1 LPALFANRK
10 RFALF
15 LEVREGLSAQ
25 PRRCSFLKK
34 KRENSGAVGFQKVL
48 PTTQRALFVNRKQYA
63 KPCGL
68 IYNHAR
74 MTKPFAKLEGVLE
87 DCASDMDA
95 LYARCFEAAPNYGV
109 PQEDWRMVLRG
120 AVEKYLVDQQNGS
133 APSADEVRAFLG
145 ELQAPDLY
153 LAMGCA
159 RGNEHA
165 WWEFDQSYRRY
176 IERIARHLASV
187 ELDAEEVIDSVY
199 VELYGT
205 RVVEGTRLS
214 KFATYTGR
222 GSLRGWLRTV
232 VWHAVIDMHRARHDE
247 ISIDDWSES
256 GGETQDRPGW
266 RAEARGG
273 EGAMVDRIARERY
286 REATVAALD
295 ISLATLDAHEKLLL
309 LYYHVEGLKLR
320 EIARLVE
327 EPQSPLRRWFQRQSK
342 RRTVAPDAR
351 VHESTI
357 MRWLEKVYSKVLARF
372 REELEGKDG
381 LTAEEID
388 ICLGMAT
395 EDLSSEDVRR
405 HLMDVESENLSKG

>member
-1 LPALFANRK
+1 MP
-10 RFALF
+10 
-15 LEVREGLSAQ
+15 EGL
-25 PRRCSFLKK
+25 P
-34 KRENSGAVGFQKVL
+34 
-48 PTTQRALFVNRKQYA
+48 ALFVNRKQYA
-63 KPCGL
+63 KPLGL
-68 IYNHAR
+68 LYNHAR
-74 MTKPFAKLEGVLE
+74 MTKPFAKLDGVLE
-87 DCASDMDA
+87 DCVSDMDA
-95 LYARCFEAAPNYGV
+95 LYARSFEAAPNYGV
-109 PQEDWRMVLRG
+109 PLEDWRAVLRG
-120 AVEKYLVDQQNGS
+120 AVEKYLVDHENGN
-133 APSADEVRAFLG
+133 APTATEVRTFLS
-145 ELQAPDLY
+145 ELQAQDLY

-205 RVVEGTRLS
+205 RVVENTRLS

-222 GSLRGWLRTV
+222 GTLRGWLRTV

-273 EGAMVDRIARERY
+273 ESAMVDRIARERY
-286 REATVAALD
+286 KEATLEALNT
-295 ISLATLDAHEKLLL
+295 SLATLDDHEKLLL

-342 RRTVAPDAR
+342 RRTAAPEAR

-357 MRWLEKVYSKVLARF
+357 MRWLEKVYGKVLARF
-372 REELEGKDG
+372 REELEEKGG
-381 LTAEEID
+381 LTPEEID

-395 EDLSSEDVRR
+395 EDLAAEDVRR
-405 HLMDVESENLSKG
+405 HLLDAGNENLSKG